1 MKLQLKERW
10 EYSTPKAELLEI
22 SVEMGFALSGVI
34 EDVGK
39 DDEIEF

>member
-1 MKLQLKERW
+1 MKLQLRERC
-10 EYSTPKAELLEI
+10 EYSAPKAELIEVAI
-22 SVEMGFALSGVI
+22 EMGFVLSGTT

>member
-1 MKLQLKERW
+1 MKLYLKERD
-10 EYSTPKAELLEI
+10 EYSAPNAELVEF
-22 SVEMGFALSGVI
+22 SVERGFTLSGVI

>member
-1 MKLQLKERW
+1 MKRQLTKRR
-10 EYSTPKAELLEI
+10 EYSAPKAEVVEV
-22 SVEMGFALSGVI
+22 SVEMGFVLSGTT